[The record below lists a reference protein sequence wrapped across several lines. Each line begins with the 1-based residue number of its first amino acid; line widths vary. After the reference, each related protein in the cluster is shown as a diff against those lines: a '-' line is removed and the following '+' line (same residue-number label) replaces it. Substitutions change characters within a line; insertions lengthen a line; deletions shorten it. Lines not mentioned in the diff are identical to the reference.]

1 MAPIGWALRGG
12 AESRVPCARGSY
24 SEGIVA
30 EDRYCKNCGQELQPD
45 DRFCPNCGRP
55 AHTTAHVPTPEAD
68 APVPPQAEAGS
79 QPPRT
84 TEQATPPRESKPSA
98 APVLAILIP
107 FFVVLAVAI
116 FVGPRRLG
124 YMMGFEMGPV
134 LLFAM
139 ILGILIGALWALSR
153 IRGR

>member
-1 MAPIGWALRGG
+1 
-12 AESRVPCARGSY
+12 
-24 SEGIVA
+24 VA

-55 AHTTAHVPTPEAD
+55 VHTTVHTTAPAPTPEAD
-68 APVPPQAEAGS
+68 APVPPPTQAEAGS

-98 APVLAILIP
+98 VPVLAILIP
-107 FFVVLAVAI
+107 FFVALAVAI

-124 YMMGFEMGPV
+124 YMMGIPMGPV